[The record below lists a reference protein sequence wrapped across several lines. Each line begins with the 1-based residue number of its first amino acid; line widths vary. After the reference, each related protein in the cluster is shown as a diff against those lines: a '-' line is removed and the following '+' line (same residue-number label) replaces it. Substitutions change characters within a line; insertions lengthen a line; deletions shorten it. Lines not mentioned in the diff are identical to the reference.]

1 MHSAK
6 ARGRRK
12 GLGDEDVVRSRA
24 AHGANVLTPPRRTPW
39 WRLYLDKYKDPII
52 EILLV
57 AAVISLIFA
66 WYKGEYIETV
76 GIFVAIFL
84 ATTIG
89 FLFELDAAHKF
100 DILTALDEDTAV
112 KVRRDG
118 KVTVV
123 RRRDI
128 VVGDV
133 VLVEAGD
140 EIPAD
145 GLLYTSGDMQVNESS
160 LTGEPMA
167 YKHLVTGKDS
177 IYDKQIASTYPVDK
191 LLRGTMVMDGRGEY
205 VVTAVGDN
213 TEIGRLARSSA
224 MPTDVKT
231 PLNIQ
236 LGKLAK
242 LISKW
247 GTTVSVAAFFIFLIH
262 SILTDDV
269 WLGGGDNIIECADI
283 VLQYL
288 MMAVT
293 LIVMAAPEGLPM
305 AITLSLALNMRRMLS
320 TKNLVRKLHSCET
333 MGAVTV
339 ICIDKTGTLTQ
350 NRMQVAEMYA
360 MDGAANIAEAIALN
374 STACIDSNGTGIGNP
389 TEAALLRWLRGEG
402 IDYEE
407 IRQITDIDWQLPFS
421 PERKYMATMAVV
433 GGRRLVF
440 VKGAPE
446 IMLAICGISPSDG
459 SEITDKLSSYQ
470 HRAMRTL
477 AFAVAECGSGDEPT
491 PSSIQTYIKDVVSK
505 KASAAGNLA
514 FSLQA
519 IAAISDPVRL
529 DVPRAMGVCR
539 VAGIEVKVVTG
550 DNMDTAVEVARQA
563 GIIDDSKMAEKGAL
577 ITGSDFAAMSDD
589 EAQEAAGRMI
599 IMSRARP
606 SDKQRLVD
614 MLQRR
619 GEVVAVTGDGTN
631 DAPAL
636 RQAHV
641 GLSLGSGTSVAK
653 EASDMTLLDD
663 SFHSIVTA
671 VMWGRSLYINIQR
684 FLFFQLTVNVSAL
697 LLVLGGAVV
706 GTEMPLTITQI
717 LWVNLIMDTF
727 AAMAL
732 ASLPP
737 SADVMYREPR
747 RRDEPIV
754 LPQIWKGIL
763 TVGGLQF
770 VVMFAFFLHCLY
782 LAVPGIQLH
791 ELTQFFTTFVMLQM
805 WNLLNARCLRTN
817 QSVFK
822 GLSKAGGLIAVIVM
836 IMVGQMLIVEF
847 GGGMFRTESMSLKEW
862 IFIIIVTGVLV
873 VGCGEIYR
881 SIRRKG
887 GARKRNKVA
896 AA

>member
-1 MHSAK
+1 M
-6 ARGRRK
+6 
-12 GLGDEDVVRSRA
+12 RSRA

-57 AAVISLIFA
+57 AAAISLIFA
-66 WYKGEYIETV
+66 LYKNECIEAI

-89 FLFELDAAHKF
+89 FLFERDAARKF
-100 DILTALDEDTAV
+100 DILTALDEDTTV
-112 KVRRDG
+112 KVRRNG

-123 RRRDI
+123 KRRDI

-145 GLLYTSGDMQVNESS
+145 GTLYISANLQVDESS

-167 YKHLVTGKDS
+167 YKYSERDKDKIS
-177 IYDKQIASTYPVDK
+177 IKQPASTYPVDK

-205 VVTAVGDN
+205 VVTAVGDS
-213 TEIGRLARSSA
+213 TEIGRLAHSSA
-224 MPTDVKT
+224 APTDVKT

-262 SILTDDV
+262 SMLTNDV
-269 WLGGGDNIIECADI
+269 WHSGGNIMERGDI

-320 TKNLVRKLHSCET
+320 TNNLVRKLHSCET

-339 ICIDKTGTLTQ
+339 ICTDKTGTLTQ
-350 NRMQVAEMYA
+350 NRMEVAEMYTIE
-360 MDGAANIAEAIALN
+360 GAPDIADAIALN
-374 STACIDSNGTGIGNP
+374 STAYIDNKGVGIGNP
-389 TEAALLRWLRGEG
+389 TEAALLRWLRGDG

-407 IRQITDIDWQLPFS
+407 IRQINTIDWQLPFS
-421 PERKYMATMAVV
+421 TERKYMATMAVV
-433 GGRRLVF
+433 GGRRFVF

-446 IMLAICGISPSDG
+446 IMLSICGINPSDG
-459 SEITDKLSSYQ
+459 GEITDKLSSYQ

-477 AFAVAECGSGDEPT
+477 AFAVAECGSDSEPT
-491 PSSIQTYIKDVVSK
+491 LSSVKTYIKDVMAN
-505 KASAAGNLA
+505 KAPDAGQLT

-519 IAAISDPVRL
+519 IAAISDPVRD
-529 DVPRAMGVCR
+529 DVPRAIGVCR
-539 VAGIEVKVVTG
+539 NAGIDVKVVTG
-550 DNMDTAVEVARQA
+550 DNMATAVEVARQV

-636 RQAHV
+636 HQAHV

-684 FLFFQLTVNVSAL
+684 FLFFQLTVNVAAL
-697 LLVLGGAVV
+697 LLELGGAII

-737 SADVMYREPR
+737 SADVMYRKPR
-747 RRDEPIV
+747 HRDEPIV

-763 TVGGLQF
+763 TVGIVQF
-770 VVMFAFFLHCLY
+770 LCMVFVWWIIYIDDMQIHKR
-782 LAVPGIQLH
+782 
-791 ELTQFFTTFVMLQM
+791 ELTVFFTGFVMLQA
-805 WNLLNARCLRTN
+805 WNLFNARCLRTN

-822 GLSKAGGLIAVIVM
+822 DFFKAKGLLAIWLTIVAGQV
-836 IMVGQMLIVEF
+836 LIVTF
-847 GGGMFRTESMSLKEW
+847 SGGMFRTEPLSLEDW
-862 IFIIIVTGVLV
+862 FCIIVFTSVVLWI
-873 VGCGEIYR
+873 GEIWRYF
-881 SIRRKG
+881 RRKREMKE
-887 GARKRNKVA
+887 RKA
-896 AA
+896 AAVA

>member
-1 MHSAK
+1 M
-6 ARGRRK
+6 
-12 GLGDEDVVRSRA
+12 RSRA

-57 AAVISLIFA
+57 AAVISLVFA
-66 WYKGEYIETV
+66 CYKNEYIETI

-89 FLFELDAAHKF
+89 FLFERDAARKF

-112 KVRRDG
+112 KVRRNG

-123 RRRDI
+123 KRRDI

-145 GLLYTSGDMQVNESS
+145 GMLYISANLQVDESS

-167 YKHLVTGKDS
+167 YKHLVTGKDP

-205 VVTAVGDN
+205 VVTAVGDS
-213 TEIGRLARSSA
+213 TEIGRLAHSSA
-224 MPTDVKT
+224 TPTDVKT

-262 SILTDDV
+262 SILTNDV
-269 WLGGGDNIIECADI
+269 WHSDGNIIECADI

-320 TKNLVRKLHSCET
+320 TNNLVRKLHSCET

-339 ICIDKTGTLTQ
+339 ICTDKTGTLTQ
-350 NRMQVAEMYA
+350 NRMEVAEMYTI
-360 MDGAANIAEAIALN
+360 DGTPDIADAIALN
-374 STACIDSNGTGIGNP
+374 STAYIDNKGVGIGNP
-389 TEAALLRWLRGEG
+389 TEAALLRWLRGDG
-402 IDYEE
+402 IDYEK
-407 IRQITDIDWQLPFS
+407 IRQINTIDWQLPFS
-421 PERKYMATMAVV
+421 TERKYMATMAVV
-433 GGRRLVF
+433 GGRRFIF

-446 IMLAICGISPSDG
+446 IMLSICGINPSDG
-459 SEITDKLSSYQ
+459 GEITDKLSSYQ

-477 AFAVAECGSGDEPT
+477 AFAVAECGSDSEPT
-491 PSSIQTYIKDVVSK
+491 LSSVKTYIKDVMAN
-505 KASAAGNLA
+505 KAPDIGQLT

-519 IAAISDPVRL
+519 IVAISDPVRD
-529 DVPRAMGVCR
+529 DVPCAIGVCR
-539 VAGIEVKVVTG
+539 NAGIEVKVVTG
-550 DNMDTAVEVARQA
+550 DNMATAVEVARQV

-636 RQAHV
+636 HQAHV

-697 LLVLGGAVV
+697 LLVLGGAFV

-737 SADVMYREPR
+737 SADVMYRKPR
-747 RRDEPIV
+747 HRDEPIV

-770 VVMFAFFLHCLY
+770 GVMFAFFIICLR
-782 LAVPGIQLH
+782 ADPGIQQD
-791 ELTQFFTTFVMLQM
+791 ELTWFFTTFVMLQM

-822 GLSKAGGLIAVIVM
+822 GLSKAGGLIAVM
-836 IMVGQMLIVEF
+836 IMIVIGQWLIVEF
-847 GGGMFRTESMSLKEW
+847 GDGMFRTVPMPLW
-862 IFIIIVTGVLV
+862 IWLAIIIATGVIMI
-873 VGCGEIYR
+873 GCGEIYR
-881 SIRRKG
+881 LIKRRG
-887 GARKRNKVA
+887 EAERRNKAAVA
-896 AA
+896 